1 MSARSRV
8 GGLVDSVLEATIVG
22 SFTKLGYGARR
33 RMLDWPAVSRDLTG
47 LRVLLTG
54 GSSGIGQAVARALAG
69 LGAEVHLTSRSQDRA
84 DEVAR
89 KISAAG
95 PGRAIG
101 HALDTADFDAILAF
115 AHDIAALD
123 GGIDVLLSN
132 AGALSPEYRTDGRG
146 MELTLSSHLVGP
158 YLLLTELRADLNP
171 GARVVFMSSGGMYTQ
186 KLDVDAI
193 EMSEADYSGTV
204 AYARAKRGQV
214 ELVTHLAPRWAP
226 EVELHAMHPGWVDTP
241 GIEAGIPGFGKV
253 MGPLLRSAEQG
264 ADTMIWLAAT
274 GGDGAPPGRFWHDRE
289 PRRTVY
295 LPRTGTDEG
304 ERERLVAWLERTV
317 APARRSR

>member
-1 MSARSRV
+1 MSARSV
-8 GGLVDSVLEATIVG
+8 VAGLVDSVLEATIVG

-33 RMLDWPAVSRDLTG
+33 RVLDWSPVSRDLTG
-47 LRVLLTG
+47 LRIVLTG
-54 GSSGIGQAVARALAG
+54 GSGGIGQAVARALVG
-69 LGAEVHLTSRSQDRA
+69 LGAEVHLTSRSRDRA
-84 DEVAR
+84 DETAEE
-89 KISAAG
+89 IGASG

-101 HALDTADFDAILAF
+101 HALDTADADSILAF
-115 AHDIAALD
+115 VETIAALD
-123 GGIDVLLSN
+123 GGIDVLLNN
-132 AGALSPEYRTDGRG
+132 AGALSPEYQTDPRG

-158 YLLLTELRADLNP
+158 YLLMTELRDRLNP
-171 GARVVFMSSGGMYTQ
+171 GAQVVFMSSGGMYTQ
-186 KLDVDAI
+186 RLDVESI
-193 EMSEADYSGTV
+193 EMSEAEYSGTV

-214 ELVTHLAPRWAP
+214 ELVAHLAPRWAP
-226 EVELHAMHPGWVDTP
+226 EVILHAMHPGWVDTP

-274 GGDGAPPGRFWHDRE
+274 GGEGARPGRFWHDRE

-295 LPRTGTDEG
+295 LPRTATTDA

-317 APARRSR
+317 APARRR